1 MADFLRGFSPDKAQL
16 TQAIVGAIG
25 DLDSYLLPD
34 AKGAQSLS
42 RWLTEDTDADRAL
55 MREEVLSTT
64 EKHFREFAEVLAEA
78 ARAGATCVLG
88 GPKTEAAAQA
98 HGWSSSQLV

>member
-1 MADFLRGFSPDKAQL
+1 
-16 TQAIVGAIG
+16 
-25 DLDSYLLPD
+25 
-34 AKGAQSLS
+34 
-42 RWLTEDTDADRAL
+42 

-88 GPKTEAAAQA
+88 GPKTEAAAAQY
-98 HGWSSSQLV
+98 GWSSTKLV